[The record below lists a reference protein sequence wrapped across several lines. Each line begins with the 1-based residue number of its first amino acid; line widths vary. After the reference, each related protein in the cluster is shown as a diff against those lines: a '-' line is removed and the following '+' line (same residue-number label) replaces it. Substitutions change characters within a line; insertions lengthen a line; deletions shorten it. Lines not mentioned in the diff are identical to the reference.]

1 MKVNKLLKI
10 VFSFIILFTVINV
23 KALDHELVIEDNAD
37 IIKSENSYTMYLS
50 NFVDMGNVYLKTV
63 YLDRELNDSD
73 LLYYYR
79 AKFGNTEGLI
89 VVYNYTTQKCYLLG
103 IGDKYKTIN
112 DGRSELPNFNL
123 SSIQIMLFESCAKVK
138 DRYECAKYRNYFNY
152 YYKPTIRNNNNADN
166 NADNGND
173 LVMNNKMA
181 NDATKN
187 PLFINKETNYSVVMD
202 DRENLLSDEEET
214 NLLSYMTSLTK
225 YGNAAFVSIK
235 CDSMTSSCA
244 NSYYH
249 EVFKQNSGTIFMI
262 DMNHRIIYIFS
273 DGANYNMI
281 TDNKAEIIT
290 DNVYTY
296 ASAGDYY
303 SCAQKAFKQIGTV
316 LDGGKILEPMR
327 YITNMFLALFLGF
340 LICFVIVIIT
350 SLNKK
355 TSIRD
360 KRKNYIYNLALAN
373 FVATENGTTKVFNPV
388 IDSST
393 GSSGFS
399 SGGGGF
405 SGGGFSS
412 GGGGGFS
419 SGGGGGSSSGG
430 GGGHGF

>member
-1 MKVNKLLKI
+1 
-10 VFSFIILFTVINV
+10 
-23 KALDHELVIEDNAD
+23 
-37 IIKSENSYTMYLS
+37 
-50 NFVDMGNVYLKTV
+50 MGNVYFKTISIG
-63 YLDRELNDSD
+63 RELTDSD
-73 LLYYYR
+73 LLNYYNN
-79 AKFGNTEGLI
+79 KFAGSDGLI
-89 VVYNYTTQKCYLLG
+89 ILYNKMTNKYYLLG
-103 IGDKYKTIN
+103 FGASYQDIN
-112 DGRSELPNFNL
+112 NSRSELIGTVTSVDNVR
-123 SSIQIMLFESCAKVK
+123 SKTTSILLKSCYKVK
-138 DRYECAKYRNYFNY
+138 SSYQCLSFENYDGGYNNY
-152 YYKPTIRNNNNADN
+152 YPYNFNNNNDN
-166 NADNGND
+166 NE
-173 LVMNNKMA
+173 LVMNNNMA
-181 NDATKN
+181 NEATKN
-187 PLFINKETNYSVVMD
+187 PIYINKETNYSVIMD
-202 DRENLLSDEEET
+202 DREDLLSDRQET
-214 NLLSYMTSLTK
+214 DLLSYMTPLTK

-235 CDSMTSSCA
+235 CNSMTSSCA

-296 ASAGDYY
+296 ASDGDYY
-303 SCAQKAFKQIGTV
+303 SCAQKAFEQIGTV

-399 SGGGGF
+399 SGGGF